1 MTCLSRDKCLLHQ
14 AEISRIRGLVPPRTE
29 DLYARSFNPHQP
41 PLSLAA
47 TSEDISDMMD
57 SLDLDRMLTDL
68 REGTSEYKA

>member
-29 DLYARSFNPHQP
+29 DLYARSFTPHQP